1 MVKQTYGDKILE
13 KNSKHDENLEKV
25 RQLEELES
33 LLLEKLKQTHSR

>member
-1 MVKQTYGDKILE
+1 MVNQTYGDKILE
-13 KNSKHDENLEKV
+13 KNSKNDENLEKV

>member
-13 KNSKHDENLEKV
+13 KNSKNDENLEKV